1 MTLLSIIIPVY
12 NVAEY
17 LPVCLD
23 SIISQLNED
32 VEVILVDDG
41 STDNS
46 YPICAD
52 YAQRFECLKV
62 VRQQNKG
69 LSGARNTGMIHAVG
83 NFVWFIDSDD
93 WISEGSVQELLNHIV
108 KCPDIEVVR
117 FGFSLFEDGTD
128 KYLEEYVYSPVHSV
142 NSNTYFK
149 QNEMLYQVWAGIYKR
164 SFLQINN
171 ISFPEGMIYEDI
183 PYNLQVYTSGAK
195 MTVLPQKYYWYRV
208 RQGSLLRSEVTLK
221 KIVSVAHILDVCDSL
236 IDKFAE
242 NKKEVIIAI
251 RKKLDYLYVY
261 IDHLYAY
268 DGYTKEEKW
277 EAFHKLN
284 LNIPILSGESKGLIW
299 SKLLLKWMP
308 EVFYKKRI
316 HYLKKKSQLV

>member
-1 MTLLSIIIPVY
+1 MILLSIIVPVY
-12 NVAEY
+12 NVADY
-17 LPVCLD
+17 LGRCLE
-23 SIISQLNED
+23 SITVQITD
-32 VEVILVDDG
+32 GVEVILIDDG
-41 STDNS
+41 STDMS
-46 YPICAD
+46 YAICTEFEK
-52 YAQRFECLKV
+52 RFEYIRV
-62 VRQQNKG
+62 VRQHNKG
-69 LSGARNTGMIHAVG
+69 LSGARNTGMDYAQG
-83 NFVWFIDSDD
+83 DFVWFIDSDD
-93 WISEGSVQELLNHIV
+93 WIETGAVPKLLEYMGKSPEIDV
-108 KCPDIEVVR
+108 FR
-117 FGFSLFEDGTD
+117 FGFTLFEDGTD
-128 KYLEEYVYSPVHSV
+128 ECLEDYVYPAVHDVHS
-142 NSNTYFK
+142 NTHF
-149 QNEMLYQVWAGIYKR
+149 QHNEMMYQVWAGIYKR

-195 MTVLPQKYYWYRV
+195 MTILPQKYYWYRV

-221 KIVSVAHILDVCDSL
+221 KIVSVAHIINVCDSL
-236 IDKFAE
+236 IDNFAG
-242 NKKEVIIAI
+242 NKKEVTIAI

-299 SKLLLKWMP
+299 FKLLLKWMP